1 MEGLVTKMSFKP
13 PVRMTVRIQRVGLN
27 LKRGIKGKG
36 RPRAHTAEIL
46 QLQREEAVE
55 VKNR

>member
-1 MEGLVTKMSFKP
+1 MTKMNFKP

-27 LKRGIKGKG
+27 LKRGIKG
-36 RPRAHTAEIL
+36 RPRAHTAKIL

-55 VKNR
+55 VKNK